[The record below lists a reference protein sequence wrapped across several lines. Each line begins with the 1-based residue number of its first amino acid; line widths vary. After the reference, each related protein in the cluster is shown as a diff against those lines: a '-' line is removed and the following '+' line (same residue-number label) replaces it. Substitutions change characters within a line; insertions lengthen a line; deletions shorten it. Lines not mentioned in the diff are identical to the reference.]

1 MEENRSIRENMTDR
15 FAVVYRPIV
24 LIFAISMVLYWA
36 GSFLKY
42 QELILWARIGMM
54 VVPFLI
60 ILGFAGSKVL
70 LQRRTFHTRKEYVA
84 FSLVFVIL
92 PIVPLIYAVL
102 VFLGLLPFP
111 DTSFSF

>member
-1 MEENRSIRENMTDR
+1 MEENRFMLENMTDR

-24 LIFAISMVLYWA
+24 LIFAISMVLYWT

-42 QELILWARIGMM
+42 QGLILWAQIGMM

-60 ILGFAGSKVL
+60 ILGFASFKVL
-70 LQRRTFHTRKEYVA
+70 LQRRTFHTRKEYVV
-84 FSLVFVIL
+84 FSMLFMVL
-92 PIVPLIYAVL
+92 PIVPIIYAVL

-111 DTSFSF
+111 DISFG